1 MRESDSFEVDRS
13 HPNQMWS
20 DEELTELALQADPR
34 APLDPHAVAWEGAIL
49 HRPGLLPDWYMPTP
63 AASRRGRWPQ
73 SVVVLIVIGFL
84 VIDGFGL
91 CITSG
96 FLSLA

>member
-1 MRESDSFEVDRS
+1 MRHFDAVPVGMTSGA
-13 HPNQMWS
+13 QKWS
-20 DEELTELALQADPR
+20 DEELTELARRADPD
-34 APLDPHAVAWEGAIL
+34 APLADDAVAWEGAIL

-63 AASRRGRWPQ
+63 VASRSGRWPRN
-73 SVVVLIVIGFL
+73 VVLLIVIGFL
-84 VIDGFGL
+84 IIDGFGL

>member
-1 MRESDSFEVDRS
+1 MRPSDSFEIDQS
-13 HPNQMWS
+13 QPAPTWT
-20 DEELTELALQADPR
+20 DEELTELALNADPL

-63 AASRRGRWPQ
+63 AASRRGRFPR
-73 SVVVLIVIGFL
+73 SVVVLIVVGFL
-84 VIDGFGL
+84 IIDGFGL